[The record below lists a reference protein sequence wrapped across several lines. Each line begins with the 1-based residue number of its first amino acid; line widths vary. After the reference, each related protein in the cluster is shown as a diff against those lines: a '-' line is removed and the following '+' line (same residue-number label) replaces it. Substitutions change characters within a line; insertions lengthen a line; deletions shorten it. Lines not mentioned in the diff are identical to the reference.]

1 MRHDV
6 TFPILP
12 DLSTLDFSRTTDL
25 QNLTRER
32 IHHLFGGNEDA
43 YIDEFVDAIQDFFA
57 GRQSGYQPMDT
68 PYHDIAHTLQAT
80 LCLVELLHN
89 RHIAEATP
97 RLDAGHFK
105 LVLIAELF
113 HDIGYLKLTGDTQG
127 SGAKYTHEHEKRSC
141 NFARAFLEQ
150 RDWPS
155 NDIKTIENLIKA
167 TGPTANLSRI
177 EFDSE
182 IEHELGKMVC
192 TADYIGQMSD
202 PNYPDKLEALFNE
215 FKESYQYQGIPE
227 NEWPFASYEQ
237 LLKSTPDFWGIFMQK
252 KLSVECSD
260 LCRYLKHPIS
270 GENPYLE
277 SIEKNLV
284 EIQKRITR
292 LP

>member
-6 TFPILP
+6 TFPVLP
-12 DLSTLDFSRTTDL
+12 DLSTIDFSRTTDL
-25 QNLTRER
+25 QDLTRER
-32 IHHLFGGNEDA
+32 IYHLFGGNEDA
-43 YIDEFVDAIQDFFA
+43 HIDEFVEVIQDFFT
-57 GRQSGYQPMDT
+57 GLQSGYQPMDT
-68 PYHDIAHTLQAT
+68 PYHDIRHTLQAT

-97 RLDAGHFK
+97 RLEAGHFK
-105 LVLIAELF
+105 LALVAELF

-150 RDWPS
+150 QDWTS
-155 NDIKTIENLIKA
+155 KDIKTIENLINA
-167 TGPTANLSRI
+167 TGPTANLSCI
-177 EFDSE
+177 EFGSE

-202 PNYPDKLEALFNE
+202 PNYPDKLEALFHE
-215 FKESYQYQGIPE
+215 FKESYQYQGLLKD
-227 NEWPFASYEQ
+227 EWPIASYEQ
-237 LLKSTPDFWGIFMQK
+237 LLRNTPDFWGILMQK

-260 LCRYLKHPIS
+260 LRRYLKHPIS
-270 GENPYLE
+270 GENPYQE
-277 SIEKNLV
+277 SIERNLA

>member
-6 TFPILP
+6 TFPVLP
-12 DLSTLDFSRTTDL
+12 DLSTIDFSRTTDL
-25 QNLTRER
+25 QNLARER

-43 YIDEFVDAIQDFFA
+43 CIDEFVDATQDFFA

-68 PYHDIAHTLQAT
+68 PYHDITHTLQAT

-97 RLDAGHFK
+97 RLEAGHFK
-105 LVLIAELF
+105 LALVAELF

-150 RDWPS
+150 QDWTS
-155 NDIKTIENLIKA
+155 KDIKMIENLINA
-167 TGPTANLSRI
+167 TGPTANLSRM
-177 EFDSE
+177 EFGSE

-202 PNYPDKLEALFNE
+202 PNYPDKLEALFHE
-215 FKESYQYQGIPE
+215 FKESYQYQGLLKD
-227 NEWPFASYEQ
+227 EWPFASYEQ
-237 LLKSTPDFWGIFMQK
+237 LLRSTPDFWGIIMHK
-252 KLSVECSD
+252 KLSVECSN

-277 SIEKNLV
+277 SIERNLA
-284 EIQKRITR
+284 EIQKRIT
-292 LP
+292 